1 MLTDPELVKRV
12 AIKDFDNFVNH
23 NELFAD
29 VDTLF
34 GKSLFGM
41 HNQKWR
47 DMRATL
53 SPIFTSSKM
62 KSMFGLLT
70 MHVKDFIVHFDKK
83 AGNGTV
89 DIDAMEIF
97 ARFTADGIA
106 TAVLGFEGDCIKNED
121 SGLFKLAHGMIRE
134 FTSFQGMLKFI
145 FGATMP
151 KIYHFFGVQLSS
163 KTTYDFFKRVV
174 IDVMNERER
183 TNVSRPDVI
192 QLMLNV
198 RQGKI
203 KEDEV
208 NEKETEGFAVQQES
222 VVKSN
227 VKNLQVLVDDDEYW
241 MAQGF
246 IFFFGGF
253 DTTSNLLQSVTFE
266 LAANPDVQQE
276 LFKEISDVTETLN
289 GKPVTY
295 EILHKMKFLD
305 MVVSEAL
312 RKHPPFAQMDRTCT
326 KDYELDLGNGKIIPI
341 RKGEIVMFPYYQLH
355 RDPEYW
361 PNPEKF
367 DPHRFSD
374 ENKDSIVSGTYV
386 PFGLGPRACIGSRFV
401 LMEAKLLLFNVLANF
416 EIKKCAATPEKLTYE
431 KSLSQRINERVFLN
445 FKRR

>member
-1 MLTDPELVKRV
+1 MTKTKILSKLSELDATQKECIILFSHLTYRVYGFFNFNQNNFVLTDPELVKRV
-12 AIKDFDNFVNH
+12 TIKDFDNFVNH
-23 NELFAD
+23 NEMFID

-41 HNQKWR
+41 LDQKWR

-62 KSMFGLLT
+62 RGMFGLLT
-70 MHVKDFIVHFDKK
+70 KHAEDFIVHFDKK
-83 AGNGTV
+83 ARNGTV

-97 ARFTADGIA
+97 SRFTADGIA
-106 TAVLGFEGDCIKNED
+106 TAVLGFEGDCVANED
-121 SGLFKLAHGMIRE
+121 SKLLELAHGMINE
-134 FTSFQGMLKFI
+134 FTSFQAVLKFV

-151 KIYHFFGVQLSS
+151 KIYKFFKIQLCSN
-163 KTTYDFFKRVV
+163 TTYDFFKRVV

-208 NEKETEGFAVQQES
+208 NEKEIESFAVQQES
-222 VVKSN
+222 IVKSN
-227 VKNLQVLVDDDEYW
+227 IQNLQALVDDDEYW

-253 DTTSNLLQSVTFE
+253 DTSSNLLKSVTLE
-266 LAANPDVQQE
+266 LALNPDIQQE
-276 LFKEISDVTETLN
+276 LFKEISDVKEKYN
-289 GKPVTY
+289 GKPVSY
-295 EILHKMKFLD
+295 EVLHRMKFLD

-312 RKHPPFAQMDRTCT
+312 RKHPPFPQMDRTCT

-341 RKGEIVMFPYYQLH
+341 KKGELVLLPFYQLH

-367 DPHRFSD
+367 DPYRFSE
-374 ENKDSIVSGTYV
+374 ENKDSIVSGTYL
-386 PFGLGPRACIGSRFV
+386 PFGLGPRACIGRLESD
-401 LMEAKLLLFNVLANF
+401 
-416 EIKKCAATPEKLTYE
+416 I
-431 KSLSQRINERVFLN
+431 
-445 FKRR
+445 